1 MMGED
6 RQASRLEDLLDRIAA
21 TTEDADRVSLGLLLE
36 AMGRRSFGSALLA
49 AGLVTLAPL
58 VGDIP
63 GVPTLMGVLVVLTAG
78 QMLVGKE
85 RIWLPGWLLD
95 RSVGREKLETAL
107 RWLRPVARVAD
118 RVFGP
123 RLEGVLTRGGGRV
136 IAAVSVLVGA
146 LMPAMELVPFSAN
159 AAGVVLTLLGLAL
172 VARDGLLALLA
183 LTLIAVGAALLTA
196 GLT

>member
-1 MMGED
+1 MGED
-6 RQASRLEDLLDRIAA
+6 RPSSRLDDLLDRIAGA
-21 TTEDADRVSLGLLLE
+21 AEEADRVSLELLLE

-78 QMLVGKE
+78 QMLVGRE
-85 RIWLPGWLLD
+85 RFWLPGWLLE

-107 RWLRPVARVAD
+107 GWLRPVARVGD
-118 RVFGP
+118 RLFGP
-123 RLEGVLTRGGGRV
+123 RLEGVLERGGGRA
-136 IAAVSVLVGA
+136 IAAVGLLVGA

-159 AAGVVLTLLGLAL
+159 AAGIVLTLLGLAL

-183 LTLIAVGAALLTA
+183 LTLFAVGAALLVA

>member
-1 MMGED
+1 MSED
-6 RQASRLEDLLDRIAA
+6 RQASRLDDLLDRIAGA
-21 TTEDADRVSLGLLLE
+21 AEEADRVSLELLLE
-36 AMGRRSFGSALLA
+36 TMGRRSFGSALLA

-78 QMLVGKE
+78 QMLVGRE
-85 RIWLPGWLLD
+85 QFWLPGWLLE
-95 RSVGREKLETAL
+95 RSVGAEKLETAL
-107 RWLRPVARVAD
+107 RWLRPVARVGD
-118 RVFGP
+118 RLFGP
-123 RLEGVLTRGGGRV
+123 RLEGVLDKGGGRA
-136 IAAVSVLVGA
+136 IAAVALLVGA

-172 VARDGLLALLA
+172 VARDGLLALIA
-183 LTLIAVGAALLTA
+183 LTLFAVGAALLVA